1 VGPGERG
8 EGRNRVVGLSESENV
23 RARTLAET
31 TGDLRTA
38 TAVEGEGTRG
48 AASCDDDG
56 QSADAG
62 TVQPLRAHASKRQVK
77 ESDLLRLIS
86 FAAVRNGSDLDYEG
100 ADKFVCRGADL
111 SMISVTKGLRTRN
124 AFIRT
129 RRQTSCGAEPF
140 ANPKPMIRTPYSD
153 LRFSPERYKMSKRLT
168 IETALENAGD
178 PYISKYRLMK
188 NRLLNVEYEHWAI
201 VFLRETII

>member
-48 AASCDDDG
+48 AASCDDDE

-62 TVQPLRAHASKRQVK
+62 TVQTLRAHASKRQVK

-100 ADKFVCRGADL
+100 ADNSCVAG
-111 SMISVTKGLRTRN
+111 RTYHDQRHQR
-124 AFIRT
+124 APD
-129 RRQTSCGAEPF
+129 E
-140 ANPKPMIRTPYSD
+140 
-153 LRFSPERYKMSKRLT
+153 KRVYQDS
-168 IETALENAGD
+168 APN
-178 PYISKYRLMK
+178 
-188 NRLLNVEYEHWAI
+188 
-201 VFLRETII
+201 